1 MKDER
6 EDDQDKQVKR
16 LPNVDLRMYFVRST
30 QTSLMNDGFPI
41 NTFIII
47 IIYIIR
53 SSNNIYKTSL
63 MI

>member
-16 LPNVDLRMYFVRST
+16 LPNVDLRMYFVQCTSYEVRST

-47 IIYIIR
+47 IYIY
-53 SSNNIYKTSL
+53 YTQQ
-63 MI
+63 